1 MSTDGDRND
10 VEKRWRDPATFR
22 AAASYL
28 GLVIVL
34 ATAAFAATVAW
45 RSLLA
50 AILVPGILFAG
61 GIGALIRTY
70 RVWRAEGVWPI
81 WQAAAWILL
90 LLGLFFLG
98 VPFSIPS

>member
-22 AAASYL
+22 AAAGYV
-28 GLVIVL
+28 GFVIVL
-34 ATAAFAATVAW
+34 AAAAFAAAVGW
-45 RSLLA
+45 QSRVA

-61 GIGALIRTY
+61 GLGGLVRTY
-70 RVWRAEGVWPI
+70 RVWRVEGVWPI
-81 WQAAAWILL
+81 WQAASWILL
-90 LLGLFFLG
+90 LLALFFLG

>member
-1 MSTDGDRND
+1 MSTDGNRND
-10 VEKRWRDPATFR
+10 VEKRWRDPAAFR
-22 AAASYL
+22 AAATYL
-28 GLVIVL
+28 GGVIAL
-34 ATAAFAATVAW
+34 SAAAFAATVAW

-50 AILVPGILFAG
+50 AILVPGILFVG
-61 GIGALIRTY
+61 GVGALVRTY

-81 WQAAAWILL
+81 WQAVAWILL